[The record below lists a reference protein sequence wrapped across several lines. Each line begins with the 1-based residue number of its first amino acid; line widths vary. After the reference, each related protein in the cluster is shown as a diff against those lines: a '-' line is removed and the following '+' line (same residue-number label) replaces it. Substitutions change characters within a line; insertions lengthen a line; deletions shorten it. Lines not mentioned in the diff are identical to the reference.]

1 MSEQCVVVECNEA
14 VATVRI
20 DRPHA
25 YNALNA
31 AILQR
36 ICQEISGLAKSGDVR
51 AIVLTGTGDKAFSA
65 GADLDELAG
74 LSAADAVPL
83 MRAGQ
88 AAIRSIEQSPV
99 PVIAAVNGL
108 ALGGGFELVLACSFA
123 VASTRAAFALPEA
136 GLGLIPG
143 YGGTQRLART
153 VGPGVARHAMLTGHR
168 IDAERA
174 YHLGITVLPPVA
186 PGDLTS
192 LALHTAGEV
201 SKRGPAACQ
210 AILDAVDFGLDNTL
224 DAGLALETQL
234 AARAIGGAEST
245 EGVAAFKQKRTPEF
259 GVKA

>member
-1 MSEQCVVVECNEA
+1 MSDQSVAVECDGA
-14 VATVRI
+14 IATVRI
-20 DRPHA
+20 DRPKA

-31 AILQR
+31 AILR
-36 ICQEISGLAKSGDVR
+36 RLCDEIAALAESGVR

-74 LSAADAVPL
+74 LSADEATPL

-88 AAIRSIEQSPV
+88 AAIRSIEQCPV
-99 PVIAAVNGL
+99 PVIAAVNGI

-123 VASTRAAFALPEA
+123 VASTRAVFALPEA

-143 YGGTQRLART
+143 YGGTQRLARA
-153 VGPGVARHAMLTGHR
+153 VPPAVARHAMLTGHR
-168 IDAERA
+168 IDADRA

-186 PGDLTS
+186 PADLMS
-192 LALHTAGEV
+192 LALETAGEV
-201 SKRGPAACQ
+201 SRRGPAACR
-210 AILDAVDFGLDNTL
+210 AILEAVGVGLDSTL

-234 AARAIGGAEST
+234 AAMAVGGTEST
-245 EGVAAFKQKRTPEF
+245 EGVAAFKQKRSPEF